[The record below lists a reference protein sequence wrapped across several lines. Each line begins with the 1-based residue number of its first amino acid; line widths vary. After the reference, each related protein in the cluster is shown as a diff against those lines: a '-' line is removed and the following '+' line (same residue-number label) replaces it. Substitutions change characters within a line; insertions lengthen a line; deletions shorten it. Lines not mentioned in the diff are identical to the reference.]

1 MENPYVREGRGRADW
16 AGGHSPNRMPL
27 ATRKLWQNDEFP
39 DSFALSECP
48 ATAVDKALTRPY
60 LCAVGSVAEA
70 LILSIVFGR

>member
-1 MENPYVREGRGRADW
+1 LGGRT
-16 AGGHSPNRMPL
+16 L
-27 ATRKLWQNDEFP
+27 AQSSTVGNAKLWQNDEFP
-39 DSFALSECP
+39 DSFAFREYV

>member
-1 MENPYVREGRGRADW
+1 
-16 AGGHSPNRMPL
+16 MPL

-39 DSFALSECP
+39 DSFALCGCTV
-48 ATAVDKALTRPY
+48 AAVDKALTRPY

>member
-1 MENPYVREGRGRADW
+1 LGGRT
-16 AGGHSPNRMPL
+16 L
-27 ATRKLWQNDEFP
+27 AQSYAVGNAKLWQNDEFP
-39 DSFALSECP
+39 DSFAFREYV